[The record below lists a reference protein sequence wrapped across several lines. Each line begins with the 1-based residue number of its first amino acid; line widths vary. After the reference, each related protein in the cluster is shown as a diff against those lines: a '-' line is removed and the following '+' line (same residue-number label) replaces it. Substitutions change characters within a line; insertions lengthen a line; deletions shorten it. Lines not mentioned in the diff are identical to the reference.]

1 MKKKISIAII
11 GIGGCME
18 RLQKVIAASGIAS
31 RRKAEELIL
40 AKKVMVNGKV
50 VSELG
55 VKVKDNDIISVDGQ
69 PINREEKVY
78 YLLNKPRGVITST
91 SDEHG
96 RKTVVSL
103 IPESKRIYPVGR
115 LDYDTTG
122 ALILTND
129 GEFANM
135 MMHPSNEIDKVYI
148 AKIKGMLLP
157 SEIMQLKNG
166 VMIDGIMTSK
176 SRVKV
181 KKVDKSTNTS
191 IIEIII
197 HEGKNHQVK
206 KMFESIG
213 KEVLKLK
220 RERIAFLDLK
230 GLNSGEYRKLN
241 HKEVSKLY
249 VLARE
254 K

>member
-1 MKKKISIAII
+1 
-11 GIGGCME
+11 ME
-18 RLQKVIAASGIAS
+18 RLQKVIAASGVAS

-40 AKKVMVNGKV
+40 AKKVMVNGEV

-55 VKVKDNDIISVDGQ
+55 VKVSDKDEVIVNGVK
-69 PINREEKVY
+69 INREEKVY

-91 SDEHG
+91 SDEKG
-96 RKTVVSL
+96 RNTVVSL
-103 IPESKRIYPVGR
+103 INDDKRIYPVGR

-135 MMHPSNEIDKVYI
+135 MMHPSNNIDKVYV
-148 AKIKGMLLP
+148 AKIKGILLP
-157 SEIMQLKNG
+157 SEIMSLKNG
-166 VMIDGIMTSK
+166 VLLDGVKTSRAK
-176 SRVKV
+176 VKV
-181 KKVDKSTNTS
+181 KKVDKESNTS
-191 IIEIII
+191 VVEITI

-206 KMFESIG
+206 RMFEAVD

-220 RERIAFLDLK
+220 RERIAFLDLR
-230 GLNSGEYRKLN
+230 GLNSGEYRKLS

-249 VLARE
+249 VLA